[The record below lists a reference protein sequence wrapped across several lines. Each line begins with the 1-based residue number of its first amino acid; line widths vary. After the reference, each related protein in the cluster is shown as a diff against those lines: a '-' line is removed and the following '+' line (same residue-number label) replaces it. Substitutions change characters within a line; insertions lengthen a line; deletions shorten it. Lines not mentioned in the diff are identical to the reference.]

1 MTASRNTLTMHQK
14 RYGLQVE
21 GLGITLGSFHLKDFS
36 LHLAPGSITALLG
49 HNGAGK
55 TTTLRLLAGIL
66 RRDRGRVRSG
76 QVDSIDHQ
84 VEYKQR
90 VAFVADEGTYYE
102 QLKVKELI
110 RFTSRFFD
118 NWNQAHCEQLL
129 RELSLDGDLRIGAL
143 SRGSRLKLGLIL
155 AFARNADVLLLD
167 EPTSTLDPRIRKQ
180 VVGLI
185 EQAAR
190 RDGRA
195 ILLAT
200 HNLYEAQSLVDHVVI
215 VDHGSIVYSDASL
228 PEAPA
233 PAFASRERPVNLEE
247 LYLGLV
253 S

>member
-1 MTASRNTLTMHQK
+1 MTGSRTEFTTNYQRH
-14 RYGLQVE
+14 GLQVE
-21 GLGITLGSFHLKDFS
+21 GLDITLGSFHLKDFS

-66 RRDRGRVRSG
+66 RRDAGHVRSG
-76 QVDSIDHQ
+76 QVDSIDNQ
-84 VEYKQR
+84 VDYKQR

-118 NWNQAHCEQLL
+118 NWNQAHCDQLL
-129 RELSLDGDLRIGAL
+129 GELALDGNLRIGAL

-180 VVGLI
+180 VVELI

-200 HNLYEAQSLVDHVVI
+200 HNLHEAQSLVDQVVI
-215 VDHGSIVYSDASL
+215 VDHGSIVYSDALS
-228 PEAPA
+228 PEMPVPA
-233 PAFASRERPVNLEE
+233 PPSRKRPVNLEE